1 MGWSPAAM
9 WTARDPPDT
18 PVNVMTT
25 SRSLWTFNVPE
36 RMPARATSTVTALT
50 AVRLR
55 SIDGCGAGVVAVV
68 HDSDRNT
75 PGVPSASMAGPASS
89 LVVTDGSG
97 RAWLTAST
105 VAVDPAGASDATPDI
120 HHARFEPMP
129 HLGTVRSGYQVSVT
143 WPGSVFTVPSR
154 YLAAVVRLSWLS
166 QTRWSSDG

>member
-1 MGWSPAAM
+1 M
-9 WTARDPPDT
+9 R
-18 PVNVMTT
+18 T

-36 RMPARATSTVTALT
+36 RSPAPATSTVTAFT
-50 AVRLR
+50 AVRFR
-55 SIDGCGAGVVAVV
+55 SIEGCAAGVAPTV
-68 HDSDRNT
+68 HDSDRNA
-75 PGVPSASMAGPASS
+75 PGVPSASMAGPASA

-105 VAVDPAGASDATPDI
+105 VAVDPAGASDARPEI

-129 HLGTVRSGYQVSVT
+129 QSGTVRSGYQVRVT

-154 YLAAVVRLSWLS
+154 YSAAVVRLSWVS